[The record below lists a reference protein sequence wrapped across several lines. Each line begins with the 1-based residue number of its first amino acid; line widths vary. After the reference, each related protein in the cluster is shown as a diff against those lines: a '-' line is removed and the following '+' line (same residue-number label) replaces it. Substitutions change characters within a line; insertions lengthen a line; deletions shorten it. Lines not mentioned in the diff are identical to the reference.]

1 MPCRAANVGAAASV
15 RSSAGPASRASPC
28 ISTARSAGSRRTG
41 RNRSRTTPNPN
52 SRSSG
57 LALATSTR
65 RPRSA
70 AAVQAWSSNLVFPM
84 PAGPST
90 TSTPPAPAAAASS
103 LPLMIRS
110 SDFRSRRLSPSGAV
124 RVIGQKVRGR
134 PQCGKGVHGRVMAVP
149 KCSAVT
155 REDDPAMEWRS
166 GYSKFNT
173 SARPAIAAF
182 GGQYHL
188 FFKDDG
194 NNDGIMHVISDN
206 GEAWSR
212 PHDFYIKWN
221 TSSGPC
227 PVATDERLHVFFR
240 DSGNHDGLM
249 HVAADDGFTFG
260 AQDPFY
266 LSQNVY
272 AETRGAVSDDGTIC
286 LISRQA
292 GSEDG
297 SAMVR
302 AVRRPGTS
310 GWDRG
315 YTGANVKKQDIPS
328 IVVFREQFHVFFP
341 DPNNNGDGIYHIVS
355 NDGVNWVGAQPYYIG
370 IDTSAGP
377 SAVVCNGRL
386 HLLFRDGG

>member
-1 MPCRAANVGAAASV
+1 
-15 RSSAGPASRASPC
+15 
-28 ISTARSAGSRRTG
+28 
-41 RNRSRTTPNPN
+41 
-52 SRSSG
+52 
-57 LALATSTR
+57 
-65 RPRSA
+65 
-70 AAVQAWSSNLVFPM
+70 
-84 PAGPST
+84 
-90 TSTPPAPAAAASS
+90 
-103 LPLMIRS
+103 
-110 SDFRSRRLSPSGAV
+110 
-124 RVIGQKVRGR
+124 
-134 PQCGKGVHGRVMAVP
+134 
-149 KCSAVT
+149 
-155 REDDPAMEWRS
+155 MEWRS
-166 GYSKFNT
+166 GYTNFNT

-194 NNDGIMHVISDN
+194 TNDGIMHVISDN

-212 PHDFYIKWN
+212 PRDFYIKWN

-302 AVRRPGTS
+302 AVRRPGAS
-310 GWDRG
+310 DWDLG
-315 YTGANVKKQDIPS
+315 HTGANVKNHDIAS

-386 HLLFRDGG
+386 HLFFRDGGGNNGLMHAESEDGNQWSQPEYLRINTNSEPCSTVMRNPVTGVEQIVTVFQDRGNARTAGIMYVVGSQPDAAVMSAQTADPGARA